1 MSSGATDHLVD
12 SLGVI
17 MSKSIGFYCPHC
29 ERRLYVTSRK
39 RPSPL
44 LHNIIVSCQNPDCL
58 ASFAADL
65 EITRTIH
72 NSLTPKPDL
81 SIFQQ
86 TWEKEIEMQLF
97 ALELQPEIDQFQKCF
112 VEGAINAL
120 YWANKIDLA
129 KAQTY
134 RNRLKQMKLI

>member
-12 SLGVI
+12 SLEVI

-29 ERRLYVTSRK
+29 ERRLHVTSRK

-44 LHNIIVSCQNPDCL
+44 LHNVIVSCQNPDCL

-81 SIFQQ
+81 SLTKQK
-86 TWEKEIEMQLF
+86 WEIELQLF
-97 ALELQPEIDQFQKCF
+97 ALELQTEIDQFQKCF

-120 YWANKIDLA
+120 HWANKIDLA
-129 KAQTY
+129 TAQSY
-134 RNRLKQMKLI
+134 RNRLLQMKLI

>member
-1 MSSGATDHLVD
+1 MSSGATNHLVD

-29 ERRLYVTSRK
+29 ERRMHVTSRK

-65 EITRTIH
+65 EITRSIH
-72 NSLTPKPDL
+72 NSLSPKPDL
-81 SIFQQ
+81 SLTKQK
-86 TWEKEIEMQLF
+86 WEIEIEMQLF
-97 ALELQPEIDQFQKCF
+97 ALELQPEIDQFQKSY

-120 YWANKIDLA
+120 FWTNKIDLA
-129 KAQTY
+129 TAQNY
-134 RNRLKQMKLI
+134 RNRLLQMKLI

>member
-29 ERRLYVTSRK
+29 ERRLHVTSRK

-44 LHNIIVSCQNPDCL
+44 LHNIIVSCINPDCL

-72 NSLTPKPDL
+72 NSLAPKPDL
-81 SIFQQ
+81 SLTKQK
-86 TWEKEIEMQLF
+86 WEIEIELQLF
-97 ALELQPEIDQFQKCF
+97 ALELQPEIDQFQKCY

-120 YWANKIDLA
+120 FWANKIDLA
-129 KAQTY
+129 TAQNY
-134 RNRLKQMKLI
+134 RNRLLQMKLI

>member
-1 MSSGATDHLVD
+1 MH
-12 SLGVI
+12 
-17 MSKSIGFYCPHC
+17 
-29 ERRLYVTSRK
+29 VTSRK

-72 NSLTPKPDL
+72 NSIQPNPDL
-81 SIFQQ
+81 NVSRQK
-86 TWEKEIEMQLF
+86 WEREIEMQLY
-97 ALELQPEIDQFQKCF
+97 ALELQPEIDQFQKCY

-120 YWANKIDLA
+120 FWTNKIDLNQ
-129 KAQTY
+129 AQIY
-134 RNRLKQMKLI
+134 RHRLQQMKLI

>member
-1 MSSGATDHLVD
+1 
-12 SLGVI
+12 

-29 ERRLYVTSRK
+29 DRRMHVTSRK

-65 EITRTIH
+65 EITRSIH
-72 NSLTPKPDL
+72 NSLSPKPDL
-81 SIFQQ
+81 SLTKQK
-86 TWEKEIEMQLF
+86 WEIEIEMQLF
-97 ALELQPEIDQFQKCF
+97 ALELQPEIDQFQKSY

-120 YWANKIDLA
+120 FWTNKIDLA
-129 KAQTY
+129 TAQNY
-134 RNRLKQMKLI
+134 RNRLLQMKLI

>member
-12 SLGVI
+12 SLGVT

-29 ERRLYVTSRK
+29 ERRMHVTSRK

-81 SIFQQ
+81 SLTKQK
-86 TWEKEIEMQLF
+86 WEVELEMQLF
-97 ALELQPEIDQFQKCF
+97 ALELQTEIDQFQKCY
-112 VEGAINAL
+112 VEGVINAL
-120 YWANKIDLA
+120 FWANKFDLA
-129 KAQTY
+129 TAQSY
-134 RNRLKQMKLI
+134 RNRLLQMKLI

>member
-1 MSSGATDHLVD
+1 
-12 SLGVI
+12 

-29 ERRLYVTSRK
+29 ARRMYVTSRK
-39 RPSPL
+39 SPSPL
-44 LHNIIVSCQNPDCL
+44 LHNVIVSCQNPDCL

-72 NSLTPKPDL
+72 NSLAPKPDL
-81 SIFQQ
+81 SVFQQ

-120 YWANKIDLA
+120 YWANKIDLS
-129 KAQTY
+129 KAQHY

>member
-1 MSSGATDHLVD
+1 
-12 SLGVI
+12 

-29 ERRLYVTSRK
+29 ERRMHVTSRK

-65 EITRTIH
+65 EITRSIH
-72 NSLTPKPDL
+72 NSLSPKPDL
-81 SIFQQ
+81 SLTKQK
-86 TWEKEIEMQLF
+86 WEIEIEMQLF
-97 ALELQPEIDQFQKCF
+97 ALELQPEIDQFQKSY

-120 YWANKIDLA
+120 FWTNKIDLA
-129 KAQTY
+129 TAQNY
-134 RNRLKQMKLI
+134 RNRLLQMKLI

>member
-29 ERRLYVTSRK
+29 ERRMHVTSRK

-44 LHNIIVSCQNPDCL
+44 LHNIIVSCINPDCL

-81 SIFQQ
+81 SLTKQ
-86 TWEKEIEMQLF
+86 TWEIEIEMQLF
-97 ALELQPEIDQFQKCF
+97 ALERQPEIDQFQKSY

-120 YWANKIDLA
+120 FWANKIDLGT
-129 KAQTY
+129 AQSD
-134 RNRLKQMKLI
+134 RNRLLQMKLI

>member
-29 ERRLYVTSRK
+29 ERRLHVTSRK

-81 SIFQQ
+81 SLTKQK
-86 TWEKEIEMQLF
+86 WEVEIEMQLF
-97 ALELQPEIDQFQKCF
+97 SLELQTEIDQFQKCY

-120 YWANKIDLA
+120 FLG
-129 KAQTY
+129 
-134 RNRLKQMKLI
+134 KQN

>member
-1 MSSGATDHLVD
+1 
-12 SLGVI
+12 

-29 ERRLYVTSRK
+29 DRRMHVTSRK
-39 RPSPL
+39 KPSPL
-44 LHNIIVSCQNPDCL
+44 FHNIIVSCMNPDCL

-81 SIFQQ
+81 SLTKQ
-86 TWEKEIEMQLF
+86 TWENEIEMQLNS
-97 ALELQPEIDQFQKCF
+97 LELQPEIDQFQKCF

-120 YWANKIDLA
+120 FWTRKIDLA
-129 KAQTY
+129 QAQTY
-134 RNRLKQMKLI
+134 RNRLLQMKLI